1 MAMLEG
7 AHWMR
12 AVDHSLEAQRFRR
25 AWCRCSEI
33 GSDCGVPSTDLRSHR
48 LRAGATRFAEE
59 RLADGG
65 AATGFEDVFDGD
77 VVAPARSRCCL
88 GVARLGCGPGFR
100 HRAEGGWTINA
111 SDESTASADLGF
123 VPAVFVVSTR
133 TLSTR

>member
-1 MAMLEG
+1 MPMFPKRRCLKCPVDCPRSNRLGTGAAGFDEEG
-7 AHWMR
+7 
-12 AVDHSLEAQRFRR
+12 
-25 AWCRCSEI
+25 
-33 GSDCGVPSTDLRSHR
+33 
-48 LRAGATRFAEE
+48 
-59 RLADGG
+59 LADGG

-88 GVARLGCGPGFR
+88 GVARLGRGLGFR
-100 HRAEGGWTINA
+100 HRAEGGWTFNA